1 MTSSPFKRWRQSG
14 AAAVELALLLPI
26 FVFLMSFPLFL
37 GRYFWHYTA
46 AQKATQDAARYL
58 STISER
64 EMRDPALAEAA
75 AALANDIVQK
85 EIAEL
90 NTGGLRPR
98 VAVLC
103 GDVPCQGVTTSPL
116 PETVTVNARMDMADH
131 IFGLDFGRYGVQL
144 NVRYEVRYVGK

>member
-1 MTSSPFKRWRQSG
+1 MMSDLFHSSRQRG

-46 AQKATQDAARYL
+46 AQKAAQDAARYL
-58 STISER
+58 STISEQ
-64 EMRDPALAEAA
+64 EMRDPALAPAA
-75 AALANDIVQK
+75 AALANDIVQM

-90 NTGGLRPR
+90 DTGGLRPR
-98 VAVLC
+98 VAVQC
-103 GDVPCQGVTTSPL
+103 GGIPCMGVTTSPL
-116 PETVTVNARMDMADH
+116 PETVAVIVQMDMLDH
-131 IFGLDFGRYGVQL
+131 IFGLDFGRYGLRL